1 MTTLIFGG
9 ICMKKQRILLV
20 EDEYNV
26 ADTLNAFLK
35 KEGYDVTWHSSGEK
49 ALDHLSKNHCD
60 MAILDIGLPGI
71 SGLEVLKQI
80 NQKHSDTISVMLTAS
95 DSASTAVDAL
105 KIGAFDYITKPFE
118 LGQISLVVKKA
129 LQAGKDRKGK
139 QTKDDTHR
147 FKNLIGNTPIMK
159 NIYQK
164 IHQAANSTAD
174 VLLLGETGTGKEIV
188 AKTIHKNSKHKDK
201 PFKAVNCS
209 AIPETLIESALF
221 GHEKGAFTGAV
232 STKQGAIE
240 LAHDGT
246 LFLDEIGDFKPEL
259 QVKLLR
265 ALEERKITRIGG
277 NKEIPVNIRLICATN
292 KDLKSLVKN
301 HKFREDL
308 YYRINTFPIELPL
321 LKDRKDDI
329 PLLVGHFLDLFE
341 NSYGKHFLSPGAV
354 EVLNNYD
361 WPGNIRELK
370 NTIERILTSLHGG
383 KQYTIYVDHIP
394 NDIKDKKTTICST
407 AGEGNKSLK
416 ELLEPVE
423 KCIIQEVLTKTN
435 GSISQTAQLLKISYP
450 TLKQKMKNLGIK

>member
-1 MTTLIFGG
+1 
-9 ICMKKQRILLV
+9 MKKQRILLV

-209 AIPETLIESALF
+209 AIPETLIESELF

-246 LFLDEIGDFKPEL
+246 LFLDEIGDFKPEY
-259 QVKLLR
+259 
-265 ALEERKITRIGG
+265 A
-277 NKEIPVNIRLICATN
+277 
-292 KDLKSLVKN
+292 
-301 HKFREDL
+301 
-308 YYRINTFPIELPL
+308 
-321 LKDRKDDI
+321 
-329 PLLVGHFLDLFE
+329 
-341 NSYGKHFLSPGAV
+341 GKMQFYLSF
-354 EVLNNYD
+354 
-361 WPGNIRELK
+361 
-370 NTIERILTSLHGG
+370 
-383 KQYTIYVDHIP
+383 
-394 NDIKDKKTTICST
+394 
-407 AGEGNKSLK
+407 
-416 ELLEPVE
+416 
-423 KCIIQEVLTKTN
+423 
-435 GSISQTAQLLKISYP
+435 
-450 TLKQKMKNLGIK
+450 